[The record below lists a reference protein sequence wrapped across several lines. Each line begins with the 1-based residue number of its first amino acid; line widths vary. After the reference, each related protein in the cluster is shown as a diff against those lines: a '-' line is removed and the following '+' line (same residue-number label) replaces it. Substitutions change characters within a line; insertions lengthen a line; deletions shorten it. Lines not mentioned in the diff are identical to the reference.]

1 MKTIIPFALA
11 LLIAAPT
18 LTAAEPDIHL
28 WMTTEGAGIS
38 LSTPDRYYV
47 PPPPPPRHHYRHYP
61 RHSRKAAKKY
71 YKKMRKAEKK
81 YRKAR
86 RDYYGLYE
94 DFGPSYRWNKYA
106 PPRHHHR

>member
-18 LTAAEPDIHL
+18 VTAAAEPDIHL

-38 LSTPDRYYV
+38 LSTPGYYA
-47 PPPPPPRHHYRHYP
+47 PPPHHYYRHHP

-81 YRKAR
+81 YRKASR
-86 RDYYGLYE
+86 EYYGFYG
-94 DFGPSYRWNKYA
+94 DFGPSHRWNRYA
-106 PPRHHHR
+106 PPHHHHHHR